1 MGFGRACAP
10 VRCAH
15 PSFWAHSPNGALRA
29 PPRPSQLRCFL
40 FDLQID
46 TKSTKYLHMK
56 STKLCLASSKILIPQ
71 PLSTQRVCPPPAP
84 KAGGYTLAGKWGSG
98 RSIFWKTPDTGL
110 ASYSIISLRYN
121 LSNLG
126 RPRQWLFFFPLF
138 LFIHIFLYF
147 SSYLFLFFL
156 FFTYYSSSSYSSFL
170 IFESVCCIT
179 DMQGAKPFLIHL
191 WPKYIL
197 VRPSYSSVHI
207 SSYSSLLIFS
217 YSSRT
222 IFFFFLFL
230 YYRHAY

>member
-1 MGFGRACAP
+1 MR
-10 VRCAH
+10 
-15 PSFWAHSPNGALRA
+15 SPA
-29 PPRPSQLRCFL
+29 PRPPPHRSFADTSGNILRSTGATICPKFFCFFL
-40 FDLQID
+40 FLY
-46 TKSTKYLHMK
+46 SF
-56 STKLCLASSKILIPQ
+56 LIFSFCYSLLIF
-71 PLSTQRVCPPPAP
+71 LS
-84 KAGGYTLAGKWGSG
+84 
-98 RSIFWKTPDTGL
+98 F
-110 ASYSIISLRYN
+110 
-121 LSNLG
+121 
-126 RPRQWLFFFPLF
+126 LF
-138 LFIHIFLYF
+138 LFIHIFLSF

-191 WPKYIL
+191 GPKYIL

-207 SSYSSLLIFS
+207 SSYSSLLISS